1 MKARVAQSILI
12 VEDDPDVAE
21 ALAWNLEREGFE
33 VRKAPDGLQALSEF
47 EASPPDLVIL
57 DLMLPG
63 LNGWQLFKAFRKHG
77 EIPII
82 MLTARVEEAD
92 RVAGL
97 EMGADDYVTKPF
109 SMREII
115 ARVRMVLRRAE
126 ARSEPEDAP
135 LDAAGV
141 QADPDRREVT
151 ADGRAI
157 ELSPREFDLLVYLM
171 RHAGRVRSR
180 EDIIAAVW
188 HEEEYLDQRTVDVHV
203 RWLRQK
209 IEADPADPRRIL
221 TVRGVGY
228 KFASG

>member
-1 MKARVAQSILI
+1 VAQNILI

-21 ALAWNLEREGFE
+21 ALAWNLKREGFA
-33 VRKAPDGLQALSEF
+33 VRKAADGPKALSEF
-47 EASPPDLVIL
+47 ETSPPDLIIL

-63 LNGWQLFKAFRKHG
+63 LNGWQLFKAFRKDG
-77 EIPII
+77 EVPII

-151 ADGRAI
+151 ADGQTV
-157 ELSPREFDLLVYLM
+157 ELSPREFDLLVYFM

-209 IEADPADPRRIL
+209 IEANPAEPQRIL

-228 KFASG
+228 KFAGGQ